1 MAERQ
6 TGSLRNGINSSLL
19 PYSAY
24 NATGRADGI
33 FLSGDA
39 VVVPQGVCSSS
50 CHLVVVGD
58 YTEHEVSEESLCCAQ
73 VRLMIPVWLS
83 DSDLMLT

>member
-6 TGSLRNGINSSLL
+6 TGSLRNRMNSSLL
-19 PYSAY
+19 PYPTS

-33 FLSGDA
+33 FLCDDA
-39 VVVPQGVCSSS
+39 VVVSQGVCISS

-58 YTEHEVSEESLCCAQ
+58 YTEHGVSEESLCWAQAQ
-73 VRLMIPVWLS
+73 VDDPCLVM
-83 DSDLMLT
+83 